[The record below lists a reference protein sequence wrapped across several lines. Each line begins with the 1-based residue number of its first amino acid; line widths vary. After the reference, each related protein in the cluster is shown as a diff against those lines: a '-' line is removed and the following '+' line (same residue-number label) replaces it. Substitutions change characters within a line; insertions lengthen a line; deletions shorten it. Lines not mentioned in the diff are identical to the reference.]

1 MQLKLPDELIRNV
14 LFWIQEKRWLLIIVF
29 LGTLMYHLPYPD
41 SISYAG
47 YRTLILLLIVI
58 SLIITEAV
66 PLPAVALLIAVLEVA
81 FHIAPAAEVAKTYMN
96 DSVFFIMGSLMM
108 AVAIVHQGLDT
119 RLAFGIIQL
128 TGNKVKHIVL
138 GFTCIAALLSSF
150 IGEHTVVAMMLP
162 VGLSLV
168 RNCSHQRPIPNLTAL
183 ILFSI
188 AYGSTVGSI
197 GTPSGGARNAIML
210 EYWRTITDSGI
221 TLTYFQWIIMAY
233 PLVIVGMLG
242 TAFLLQIVFKPE
254 IKRMDTAIRRLKI
267 QVAHKGNITGNE
279 LLTIIIFI
287 IVFLCWIFLNERFG
301 LGIIAIGG
309 AFIYLATGLVEW
321 KQVSKN
327 TNWGV
332 ILLFSGAISLGVQMK
347 NTGTALW
354 IGNSLIG
361 QFSTLIDQFSLIP
374 YILNIFLTTL
384 LSNIMSSSGT
394 VAVLGPIMLNMGG
407 EPLYMGMTTAISSAF
422 GYFSAIAAPACMII
436 YSSGLVKITD
446 FLKAGWRIAIMSI
459 ITLLII
465 YKFYWPFIISFT
477 NFK

>member
-1 MQLKLPDELIRNV
+1 MKFANELTRNI
-14 LFWIQEKRWLLIIVF
+14 LFWVQEKRWLLIIVI
-29 LGTLMYHLPYPD
+29 LSALMYHLPYPD
-41 SISYAG
+41 GISPAG
-47 YRTLILLLIVI
+47 YRTLILGIIVI
-58 SLIITEAV
+58 SLIITEPV

-119 RLAFGIIQL
+119 RLALGIIQL

-138 GFTCIAALLSSF
+138 GFTCISALLSSF
-150 IGEHTVVAMMLP
+150 VGEHTVVALMLP

-168 RNCSHQRPIPNLTAL
+168 RNCRKNKPIPNLTAL

-210 EYWRTITDSGI
+210 EYWRTITDGGV

-233 PLVIVGMLG
+233 PMVIIGMLS
-242 TAFLLQIVFKPE
+242 TTFLLQLAFKPE
-254 IKRMDTAIRRLKI
+254 FKSMDTAIRRLKI
-267 QVAHKGNITGNE
+267 HVAHKGKFSGNE
-279 LLTIIIFI
+279 LLTILIFA
-287 IVFLCWIFLNERFG
+287 IVFFCWIFLNERYG

-309 AFIYLATGLVEW
+309 AFLYMATGLVEW
-321 KQVSKN
+321 KQVSRD

-332 ILLFSGAISLGVQMK
+332 ILLFAGAISLGVQMK

-354 IGNSLIG
+354 IGQSLMN
-361 QFSTLIDQFSLIP
+361 QFSPFIEQFSVIP
-374 YILNIFLTTL
+374 YLLNIFLTTL

-394 VAVLGPIMLNMGG
+394 VAVLGPITLSMGG
-407 EPLYMGMTTAISSAF
+407 DPAYMGMTTAISSAF

-436 YSSGLVKITD
+436 YSSGLVKMTD
-446 FLKAGWRIAIMSI
+446 FLKAGWRMAIMST
-459 ITLLII
+459 ITLLLI
-465 YKFYWPFIISFT
+465 YKFYWPLIIGFT

>member
-1 MQLKLPDELIRNV
+1 MKFANELTRNI
-14 LFWIQEKRWLLIIVF
+14 LFWVQEKRWLLIIVI
-29 LGTLMYHLPYPD
+29 LGALMYHLPYPD
-41 SISYAG
+41 GISHAG
-47 YRTLILLLIVI
+47 YRTLILSMIVI
-58 SLIITEAV
+58 SLIITEPV

-81 FHIAPAAEVAKTYMN
+81 FHIAPATEVAKTYMN

-108 AVAIVHQGLDT
+108 AVAIVNQGLDT
-119 RLAFGIIQL
+119 RLALGIIQL

-138 GFTCIAALLSSF
+138 GFTCISALLSSF
-150 IGEHTVVAMMLP
+150 VGEHTVVALMLP

-168 RNCSHQRPIPNLTAL
+168 RNCRKNKPIPNLTAL

-210 EYWRTITDSGI
+210 EYWRAITDGGV

-233 PLVIVGMLG
+233 PMVIIGMLS
-242 TAFLLQIVFKPE
+242 TTFLLQLAFKPE
-254 IKRMDTAIRRLKI
+254 LNSMDTAIRRLKI
-267 QVAHKGNITGNE
+267 HVAHKGKFTGNE
-279 LLTIIIFI
+279 LLTILIFA
-287 IVFLCWIFLNERFG
+287 IVFFCWIFLNERYG

-309 AFIYLATGLVEW
+309 AFLYMATGLVEW
-321 KQVSKN
+321 KQVSRD

-332 ILLFSGAISLGVQMK
+332 ILLFAGAISLGVQMK

-354 IGNSLIG
+354 IGESLINQFLPFME
-361 QFSTLIDQFSLIP
+361 QFSVIP
-374 YILNIFLTTL
+374 YLLNIFLTTL

-394 VAVLGPIMLNMGG
+394 VAILGPITLSMGG
-407 EPLYMGMTTAISSAF
+407 DPAYMGMTTAISSAF

-436 YSSGLVKITD
+436 YSSGLVKMTD
-446 FLKAGWRIAIMSI
+446 FLKAGWRMAIMST
-459 ITLLII
+459 ITLLLI
-465 YKFYWPFIISFT
+465 YKFYWPLIIGFT

>member
-1 MQLKLPDELIRNV
+1 MRLPNDLIRNL
-14 LFWIQEKRWLLIIVF
+14 LFWAQQKRWLIIIAL
-29 LGTLMYHLPYPD
+29 LGVVMYQLPYPD
-41 SISYAG
+41 GISIAG
-47 YRTLILLLIVI
+47 YRTLILCIIVI
-58 SLIITEAV
+58 SLIITEPV
-66 PLPAVALLIAVLEVA
+66 PLPAVALLIAVLEVV
-81 FHIAPAAEVAKTYMN
+81 FHIASPVEVANSYMN

-119 RLAFGIIQL
+119 RLALGIIRL
-128 TGNKVKHIVL
+128 TGNKVKNIVL
-138 GFTCIAALLSSF
+138 GFTCVSALLSSF

-168 RNCSHQRPIPNLTAL
+168 RNCGKNKPIPNLTAL

-210 EYWRTITDSGI
+210 EYWRAITDSGL

-233 PLVIVGMLG
+233 PMVIIGMLS
-242 TAFLLQIVFKPE
+242 TTFLLQLAFKPE
-254 IKRMDTAIRRLKI
+254 FNRMDTAIRRLKI
-267 QVAHKGNITGNE
+267 QVAHKGKITGNE
-279 LLTIIIFI
+279 FLTILIFV
-287 IVFLCWIFLNERFG
+287 IVFLCWIFLNEQYG

-309 AFIYLATGLVEW
+309 AFLYMATGLVEW
-321 KQVSKN
+321 KQVSQN

-332 ILLFSGAISLGVQMK
+332 ILLFAGTISLGVQMK

-354 IGNSLIG
+354 IGNSLMSL
-361 QFSTLIDQFSLIP
+361 FSPLIDQFTMIP
-374 YILNIFLTTL
+374 YILNIFLTML

-394 VAVLGPIMLNMGG
+394 VAVLGPITLSMGG
-407 EPLYMGMTTAISSAF
+407 DPAYMGMTTAISSAF

-436 YSSGLVKITD
+436 YSSGLVKMTD
-446 FLKAGWRIAIMSI
+446 FLKAGWRMAIMST
-459 ITLLII
+459 ITLLLL
-465 YKFYWPFIISFT
+465 YKFYWPLIIGFT